1 MTRGESKCPNS
12 PKKKASSLV
21 GFRTRVLAISGSK
34 YDRLVK
40 AGYVLPDHDSFS
52 PDTIHF
58 KLTATGR
65 EALEIHEKKALG
77 G

>member
-1 MTRGESKCPNS
+1 M
-12 PKKKASSLV
+12 PKLTKKEGIFLSRLQNQ
-21 GFRTRVLAISGSK
+21 GGRLAISGSK
-34 YDRLVK
+34 HDRLVK

>member
-1 MTRGESKCPNS
+1 M
-12 PKKKASSLV
+12 PKLTKKEGLFLSRLQNQ
-21 GFRTRVLAISGSK
+21 GGRLAISGSK

-58 KLTATGR
+58 TLTATGR